1 MVEVSASVRDPGKRT
16 RHERHVVNST
26 GGRQAVPAPLATPR
40 SSWLAA
46 LTAGLMVGL
55 VVTATSV
62 SIATLIFGPVVPVE
76 LAHGIRLVLLGAMI
90 TSLVALFVGRIPG
103 VVAQAQ
109 GAPAAILATLAVTTA
124 ATVPEGADP
133 IARFATVM
141 ALVATTSFAVG
152 ATFLAL
158 GSLRLGRLVRY
169 LPYPVIGGFVAGTG
183 WLLVVGG
190 ASVAGGVGDAA
201 VATASA
207 WDGWD
212 RWLPAV
218 GLGAL
223 LTFGG
228 TGRGRHPL
236 VFPALLAAAIAV
248 FFGAMVAT
256 GGTPE
261 GWRAAGLLLDV
272 PATAERPIGLLGPDL
287 FDQVHWPS
295 WWIHLPGVAT
305 VVLVAAMGLSFNTAG
320 LEVALRRRVRLDP
333 ELRAAGLGNLAA
345 SAFGAVPAYPSM
357 AAQLLGLRLGG
368 GRRATT
374 FAVVAV
380 LATALF
386 AGPAW
391 IAWVPAPVV
400 GGVLVSLGFGLLR
413 EWVIDATRTLS
424 RLEYGIVLLIL
435 GVIAVA
441 GLLPGVLVGL
451 VLAILLFVVSY
462 SRVDAV
468 KHVLT
473 GSAVRS
479 RMRWDAQ
486 ERRTLD
492 ATGDARLV
500 LQLQGYL
507 FFGIAYA
514 LLDRLEQQ
522 LAASRTDEVVVDF
535 RQVTGADATAL
546 ASLDALRR
554 EATSRGVRLVFAE
567 VPAPLARAFARRGVV
582 ATDDGAFAFAPT
594 LDAALEAAE
603 RRALTASTTAFDP
616 LESLS
621 ERLEALA
628 DDGLELQDLA
638 AHLERLEVPA
648 GQRIATDDAHGADAV
663 YVVASGQVTTWLDL
677 GDRTPLRL
685 ETFRGG
691 NLVGDVGFYRG
702 DASATSWV
710 TADEPTTLYRLT
722 RERLADLTAADPALA
737 ASFHRLAARQL
748 ARRTAHLTRLVEALQ
763 R

>member
-1 MVEVSASVRDPGKRT
+1 MGDGTRVGTLRTTGAPSAVLAPVRAGRRSLLPAIAAG
-16 RHERHVVNST
+16 VVT
-26 GGRQAVPAPLATPR
+26 
-40 SSWLAA
+40 
-46 LTAGLMVGL
+46 GL
-55 VVTATSV
+55 VVGATSV
-62 SIATLIFGPVVPVE
+62 SIATLIFGPVLPLD
-76 LAHGIRLVLLGAMI
+76 LAHGIRLVLLGAMV
-90 TSLVALFVGRIPG
+90 TSLVALFLGHVPG

-124 ATVPEGADP
+124 AMVPEGADP
-133 IARFATVM
+133 VVRFATVIV
-141 ALVATTSFAVG
+141 LVATTSFAVG
-152 ATFLAL
+152 ATFLTL

-190 ASVAGGVGDAA
+190 AAVAGGVGE
-201 VATASA
+201 ASA
-207 WDGWD
+207 AAGSAFDGWS
-212 RWLPAV
+212 RWLPALV
-218 GLGAL
+218 LGAL

-236 VFPALLAAAIAV
+236 VFPALLVGAVAV
-248 FFGAMVAT
+248 FFAVMAAS
-256 GGTPE
+256 GGTPD
-261 GWRAAGLLLDV
+261 GWRAAGLLLEV
-272 PATAERPIGLLGPDL
+272 PAAAARPLGLLGPGLIDH
-287 FDQVHWPS
+287 VHWPS
-295 WWIHLPGVAT
+295 WWLHLPGVAT
-305 VVLVAAMGLSFNTAG
+305 VVLVATMGLSFNTAG
-320 LEVALRRRVRLDP
+320 LEVTLRRRVRLDP

-357 AAQLLGLRLGG
+357 AAHLLALRLGG
-368 GRRATT
+368 GLRATT

-380 LATALF
+380 LAVAIA

-413 EWVIDATRTLS
+413 EWVIDAVGTLS

-435 GVIAVA
+435 GVIAFA

-451 VLAILLFVVSY
+451 VLAVLLFVVSY

-473 GSAVRS
+473 GSDLRS

-492 ATGDARLV
+492 ATGDERLV

-507 FFGIAYA
+507 FFGVAYA
-514 LLDRLEQQ
+514 LLDQLERQ
-522 LAASRTDEVVVDF
+522 LDARRTVEVVVDF

-554 EATSRGVRLVFAE
+554 EAGGRGARLVFAE
-567 VPAPLARAFARRGVV
+567 VPAALVRAFARRGVV
-582 ATDDGAFAFAPT
+582 ASEDGAFAFAPT

-603 RRALTASTTAFDP
+603 RRALSTAATAFDP
-616 LESLS
+616 LESLA
-621 ERLEALA
+621 ERLDALA
-628 DDGLELQDLA
+628 EDDLELQDLA
-638 AHLERLEVPA
+638 VHLERLEVVA
-648 GQRIATDDAHGADAV
+648 GQRIATDAGSDAV
-663 YVVASGQVTTWLDL
+663 YVVAAGQVTTWLDL
-677 GDRTPLRL
+677 GDRSPLRL

-691 NLVGDVGFYRG
+691 TLVGDVGFYRG
-702 DASATSWV
+702 EGSASSWV
-710 TADEPTTLYRLT
+710 VADEPTTLFRLT
-722 RERLADLTAADPALA
+722 RAGLAELTAADPALA

>member
-1 MVEVSASVRDPGKRT
+1 
-16 RHERHVVNST
+16 
-26 GGRQAVPAPLATPR
+26 
-40 SSWLAA
+40 
-46 LTAGLMVGL
+46 MVGL
-55 VVTATSV
+55 VVGATSV
-62 SIATLIFGPVVPVE
+62 SLATLIFGPVVPDD

-90 TSLVALFVGRIPG
+90 ASSVAAITGHLPG

-109 GAPAAILATLAVTTA
+109 GAPAAILASLAVTTA
-124 ATVPEGADP
+124 TTLPEGADP
-133 IARFATVM
+133 TVRFATVI
-141 ALVATTSFAVG
+141 ALVATTSFAIG

-158 GSLRLGRLVRY
+158 GALRLGRLVRY

-190 ASVAGGVGDAA
+190 ASVAGGVGDAGA
-201 VATASA
+201 AAASA
-207 WDGWD
+207 LDGWG

-223 LTFGG
+223 LTFAG

-248 FFGAMVAT
+248 FFGAMAAT
-256 GGTPE
+256 GGTPA

-272 PATAERPIGLLGPDL
+272 PTTADRPLGLLGPDL
-287 FDQVHWPS
+287 LDLVHWPS
-295 WWIHLPGVAT
+295 WWLHLPGVAT
-305 VVLVAAMGLSFNTAG
+305 VVLVATMGLSFNTAG

-357 AAQLLGLRLGG
+357 AAQLLALRLGG
-368 GRRATT
+368 GRRTTT

-380 LATALF
+380 LAAGVV

-391 IAWVPAPVV
+391 IAWVPAPIV

-413 EWVIDATRTLS
+413 EWVIDAIATLS

-451 VLAILLFVVSY
+451 VLAVLLFVVSY

-468 KHVLT
+468 KHVLI
-473 GSAVRS
+473 GSAARS

-486 ERRTLD
+486 ERRALD
-492 ATGDARLV
+492 ATADARLV

-507 FFGIAYA
+507 FFGVAYA
-514 LLDRLEQQ
+514 LLDRLERQ
-522 LAASRTDEVVVDF
+522 LDANRTDEVVVDF

-554 EATSRGVRLVFAE
+554 EAASRGARLVFAE
-567 VPAPLARAFARRGVV
+567 VPPALARAFARRGVM
-582 ATDDGAFAFAPT
+582 ATVDGSFAFAAT

-603 RRALTASTTAFDP
+603 RRALTAAAGAFDP

-628 DDGLELQDLA
+628 DDDLELQDLA
-638 AHLERLEVPA
+638 AHLERLEIPA
-648 GQRIATDDAHGADAV
+648 GQRIATGDAGGADAV

-677 GDRTPLRL
+677 GDRAPLRL

-702 DASATSWV
+702 DAATTSWV
-710 TADEPTTLYRLT
+710 AADEPTTLYRLT
-722 RERLADLTAADPALA
+722 RARLTDLTAADPALA

-748 ARRTAHLTRLVEALQ
+748 AHRTAHLTRLVEALQ

>member
-1 MVEVSASVRDPGKRT
+1 MAEVGARVRDPGERT
-16 RHERHVVNST
+16 RHGRHAVN
-26 GGRQAVPAPLATPR
+26 ATDGPRAR
-40 SSWLAA
+40 SSWLSA
-46 LTAGLMVGL
+46 LAAGLMVGL

-62 SIATLIFGPVVPVE
+62 SIATLIFGPVVPGE
-76 LAHGIRLVLLGAMI
+76 LAHGIRLALLGAGA
-90 TSLVALFVGRIPG
+90 TTLVALLVGKLPG
-103 VVAQAQ
+103 VVAQVQ

-124 ATVPEGADP
+124 GTVPDGADP
-133 IARFATVM
+133 IARFATVV
-141 ALVATTSFAVG
+141 ALVATTSLAVG
-152 ATFLAL
+152 TTFVLL
-158 GSLRLGRLVRY
+158 GTLRLGRLVRY

-190 ASVAGGVGDAA
+190 ASVAGGIGDAA
-201 VATASA
+201 AAVADASILGR
-207 WDGWD
+207 WE

-228 TGRGRHPL
+228 TGRRRHPL
-236 VFPALLAAAIAV
+236 AFPALLTGAIAV
-248 FFGAMVAT
+248 FFGAMAAS
-256 GGTPE
+256 GATPE
-261 GWRAAGLLLDV
+261 SWRAAGLLLDV
-272 PATAERPIGLLGPDL
+272 PAGTGRPLGALGPDL
-287 FDQVHWPS
+287 LEHVHWPS
-295 WWIHLPGVAT
+295 WWLHLPGVAT
-305 VVLVAAMGLSFNTAG
+305 VVLVATMGLSFNTAG

-333 ELRAAGLGNLAA
+333 ELRAAGFGNLAA
-345 SAFGAVPAYPSM
+345 SAFGALPAYHSM
-357 AAQLLGLRLGG
+357 SSQLLSLRIGG
-368 GRRATT
+368 GHASTT
-374 FAVVAV
+374 VTAVAV
-380 LATALF
+380 LAAALL
-386 AGPAW
+386 AGPTW
-391 IAWVPAPVV
+391 ITWVPAPIV
-400 GGVLVSLGFGLLR
+400 GGVLVSLGFALLR
-413 EWVIDATRTLS
+413 EWVIDAIAMLS

-451 VLAILLFVVSY
+451 VLAVLLFVVSY

-486 ERRTLD
+486 ERRALD

-514 LLDRLEQQ
+514 LLDRLEKQ
-522 LAASRTDEVVVDF
+522 LATNRTDEVVVDF

-554 EATSRGVRLVFAE
+554 EATNRGVRLVFAE
-567 VPAPLARAFARRGVV
+567 VPPALARAFARRGVV
-582 ATDDGAFAFAPT
+582 ATGDGAFAFAAT

-603 RRALTASTTAFDP
+603 RRALTAAAAAFDP
-616 LESLS
+616 LEALS

-628 DDGLELQDLA
+628 DDDLELQDLA
-638 AHLERLEVPA
+638 AHLERLQVPA
-648 GQRIATDDAHGADAV
+648 GQRIATDDGHGADAV

-710 TADEPTTLYRLT
+710 AADEPTTLYRLT
-722 RERLADLTAADPALA
+722 RARLADLTAADPALA

>member
-1 MVEVSASVRDPGKRT
+1 LNA
-16 RHERHVVNST
+16 
-26 GGRQAVPAPLATPR
+26 GGSKGGAARAAGGPATPPSRSEAPR
-40 SSWLAA
+40 SSWFSALAA
-46 LTAGLMVGL
+46 GLVVGL
-55 VVTATSV
+55 VVAATSV
-62 SIATLIFGPVVPVE
+62 SIATLIFGPVVPDE
-76 LAHGIRLVLLGAMI
+76 LAHGVRLALLGAASATLI
-90 TSLVALFVGRIPG
+90 ALLVGKLPG
-103 VVAQAQ
+103 VVAQVQ
-109 GAPAAILATLAVTTA
+109 GAPAAILATLAATTA

-133 IARFATVM
+133 IARIATVV
-141 ALVATTSFAVG
+141 ALVATTSLVVG
-152 ATFLAL
+152 ATFVAL

-190 ASVAGGVGDAA
+190 ASVAGGLGDPAVGWGDAA
-201 VATASA
+201 RPDV
-207 WDGWD
+207 WG
-212 RWLPAV
+212 RWLAAV
-218 GLGAL
+218 VLGAL
-223 LTFGG
+223 LAIGG

-236 VFPALLAAAIAV
+236 AFPSLLAGAVAV
-248 FFGAMVAT
+248 FFGAMAAT

-261 GWRAAGLLLDV
+261 SWRAAGLLLDV
-272 PATAERPIGLLGPDL
+272 PTGPGQPLGVLGPDL
-287 FDQVHWPS
+287 LMHVHWPS
-295 WWIHLPGVAT
+295 WWLHLPGVAT
-305 VVLVAAMGLSFNTAG
+305 VALVATMGLSFNTAG

-333 ELRAAGLGNLAA
+333 ELRAAGFGNLVA
-345 SAFGAVPAYPSM
+345 SAFGGLPAYHSM
-357 AAQLLGLRLGG
+357 SSQLLALRIGG
-368 GRRATT
+368 GRPATT
-374 FAVVAV
+374 VAAVAV
-380 LATALF
+380 LAAAIL

-391 IAWVPAPVV
+391 IRWVPAPVV

-413 EWVIDATRTLS
+413 EWVVEATRTLS

-451 VLAILLFVVSY
+451 VLAVLLFVVSY

-473 GSAVRS
+473 GRDVRS

-492 ATGDARLV
+492 ASGHARLV

-507 FFGIAYA
+507 FFGVAYA
-514 LLDRLEQQ
+514 LLDRLERQF
-522 LAASRTDEVVVDF
+522 ASHRIDEVVVDF

-554 EATSRGVRLVFAE
+554 ETAARGARLVFAE
-567 VPAPLARAFARRGVV
+567 VPSALARAFARRGVV
-582 ATDDGAFAFAPT
+582 ATADGAFAFAPT
-594 LDAALEAAE
+594 LDAALEDAE
-603 RRALTASTTAFDP
+603 RRALAASAAAFDP
-616 LESLS
+616 LESLA

-628 DDGLELQDLA
+628 DDDLELQDLA
-638 AHLERLEVPA
+638 AHLDRLEIAA
-648 GQRIATDDAHGADAV
+648 GQRIATDDAAGDDVV
-663 YVVASGQVTTWLDL
+663 YVVASGQVTAWLDVA
-677 GDRTPLRL
+677 GRPPLRL

-702 DASATSWV
+702 DAAATSWV
-710 TADEPTTLYRLT
+710 AADEPTTLYRLT
-722 RERLADLTAADPALA
+722 RARLAHLTAADPALA

>member
-1 MVEVSASVRDPGKRT
+1 
-16 RHERHVVNST
+16 
-26 GGRQAVPAPLATPR
+26 
-40 SSWLAA
+40 
-46 LTAGLMVGL
+46 

-62 SIATLIFGPVVPVE
+62 SIATLIFGPVVPGE
-76 LAHGIRLVLLGAMI
+76 LANGVRLVLLGALV
-90 TSLVALFVGRIPG
+90 TSLVALIVGQVPG
-103 VVAQAQ
+103 VVALAQ
-109 GAPAAILATLAVTTA
+109 GAPSAILATLAVSAA
-124 ATVPEGADP
+124 ATLPDGADP
-133 IARFATVM
+133 MARFATVL
-141 ALVATTSFAVG
+141 ALVATTTFATG
-152 ATFLAL
+152 AAFLAL

-190 ASVAGGVGDAA
+190 ASVASGVADAGGVGDAA
-201 VATASA
+201 TVSA
-207 WDGWD
+207 LAGWS

-218 GLGAL
+218 AVGAL
-223 LTFGG
+223 LAFGG
-228 TGRGRHPL
+228 TGRGRHPV
-236 VFPALLAAAIAV
+236 VFPALLAGAIAA
-248 FFGAMVAT
+248 FFGAMAAT

-272 PATAERPIGLLGPDL
+272 PASAERPIGLLGPDVL
-287 FDQVHWPS
+287 THVHWSS
-295 WWIHLPGVAT
+295 WWLHLPGVAT
-305 VVLVAAMGLSFNTAG
+305 VALVATIGLSFNTAG
-320 LEVALRRRVRLDP
+320 LEVALRRRIRLDP

-357 AAQLLGLRLGG
+357 APQLLGLRLGG
-368 GRRATT
+368 GGRATT

-380 LATALF
+380 LATALV
-386 AGPAW
+386 AGPSW
-391 IAWVPAPVV
+391 IAWVPTPIV
-400 GGVLVSLGFGLLR
+400 GGVLVSLGLGLLR
-413 EWVIDATRTLS
+413 EWVVDAVRTLS

-435 GVIAVA
+435 AVIALA

-451 VLAILLFVVSY
+451 VLAVMLFVVSY

-468 KHVLT
+468 KHALT

-492 ATGDARLV
+492 ATGDGRFV
-500 LQLQGYL
+500 LRLQGYL
-507 FFGIAYA
+507 FFGVAYA
-514 LLDRLEQQ
+514 LLDRLERR
-522 LAASRTDEVVVDF
+522 LGAERTDEVVVDF

-554 EATSRGVRLVFAE
+554 EAANRGVRLVFAD
-567 VPAPLARAFARRGVV
+567 VPPALARAFARRGVA
-582 ATDDGAFAFAPT
+582 ATDDGAFGIAPT

-603 RRALTASTTAFDP
+603 RRALTAAASAFDP
-616 LESLS
+616 LESLA
-621 ERLEALA
+621 ERLDALA
-628 DDGLELQDLA
+628 DDDLELQDLA
-638 AHLERLEVPA
+638 AHLERLEVGA
-648 GQRIATDDAHGADAV
+648 GQRIATGDAAGGDVV
-663 YVVASGQVTTWLDL
+663 YVVASGQVTTWLEL
-677 GDRTPLRL
+677 GDRAPMRL

-710 TADEPTTLYRLT
+710 VADEATTLYRLT
-722 RERLADLTAADPALA
+722 RAKLAHLTAVDPALA